1 MDFSPVI
8 LYRLSCA
15 CGHEFDSW
23 FRNSATYDRQAA
35 KGALTCAACGSNTVT
50 KAMMAPRIGGRAS
63 REDPAPAVEAPA
75 PSVPMALSEGPDL
88 PTMLRALRHKI
99 ETECDYVG
107 PRFAEEARAIAED
120 KAEARAIYG
129 EATAEEAASLI
140 DDGIDVAQIP
150 WLPRHDA

>member
-1 MDFSPVI
+1 IHGVWHAKSQRSMDFSPVI

-63 REDPAPAVEAPA
+63 R
-75 PSVPMALSEGPDL
+75 
-88 PTMLRALRHKI
+88 R
-99 ETECDYVG
+99 
-107 PRFAEEARAIAED
+107 
-120 KAEARAIYG
+120 
-129 EATAEEAASLI
+129 
-140 DDGIDVAQIP
+140 
-150 WLPRHDA
+150 